1 MSDAL
6 LASIASN
13 VALSTALALTAWIV
27 QGRERWATV
36 AHLLWIAALVK
47 LVTPPLMTLPL
58 WPLSADVMSATDTK
72 LSTTNS
78 AVGVTTPRA
87 PLESLNP
94 SDVAGWVWLIG
105 GLAVLSWSLL
115 RIARFERLLRC
126 SSRDATPV
134 LSAQMRRLCG
144 QLKLTRPPR
153 LHLTSARMTPLV
165 WWLGGRPRVYLPEGM
180 LTTMQPEQLR
190 WILAHELAHIRRGD
204 HYVRWIEWLTCATFW
219 WNPVSWWARRN
230 LRKNEEICC
239 DALVLHTLSGSRHD
253 YANSLLAAVEF
264 LAAPGS
270 RPPAT
275 ASEINSGGFLKRR
288 FEMIVSKTPVKTS
301 PRWLQFAA
309 ATFAALTLPLG
320 VTYAQNTDVRAVAER
335 LEKAVKAG
343 EMSQADMDAV
353 LRALKQQSAKKGAPR
368 RAQKDG
374 AKKGRQ
380 QNPEAEAQRALE
392 MIRRR
397 MRAAVEAGKMTEEE
411 AAKAIRSRMAD
422 VEARMKKAAKSK
434 RGRGDA
440 AENMR
445 REHEAFVREMGEMV
459 KAGKLSREEMEEKV
473 AAHRRGIAEKMRG
486 AEAKKDRS
494 GKDGIDARLERLKK
508 AVDNGDISPAE
519 AEARYDALMKYAE
532 KNGAGRKQGKQKAEA
547 SSDDFTKRLER
558 AVKNGDMT
566 EEQAKKR
573 YMERET
579 GAGAKKGR
587 QKKDV
592 QKKGGRGGDVT
603 LEAMRKRLDG
613 AVERGM
619 MTKKEAKERLK
630 AFRMKMSKE
639 KSGQK
644 KPQKDVPMRKRRA
657 PKRGGER

>member
-1 MSDAL
+1 MSDSL
-6 LASIASN
+6 VASIASN
-13 VALSTALALTAWIV
+13 VAVSTALALTAWVV
-27 QGRERWATV
+27 QTRARWATV
-36 AHLLWIAALVK
+36 AHLLWIVALVK
-47 LVTPPLMTLPL
+47 LVTPPLLTLPIWSL
-58 WPLSADVMSATDTK
+58 PADALSAAGTK
-72 LSTTNS
+72 LAATNS
-78 AVGVTTPRA
+78 AVDVTTPRA
-87 PLESLNP
+87 AFGSLDP
-94 SDVAGWVWLIG
+94 FGVAGWVWLIG
-105 GLAVLSWSLL
+105 SLAALSWSLL
-115 RIARFERLLRC
+115 RIANFERLLRG
-126 SSRDATPV
+126 SSRDATPA
-134 LSAQMRRLCG
+134 LRAQLQGLCR
-144 QLKLTRPPR
+144 QLELTRPPR
-153 LHLTSARMTPLV
+153 LFLTSARMTPLV
-165 WWLGGRPRVYLPEGM
+165 WWLGGRPRVYLPEAM
-180 LTTMQPEQLR
+180 LATLRPRQLR

-204 HYVRWIEWLTCATFW
+204 HYVRWIEWLTCVTFW

-270 RPPAT
+270 RPPAV
-275 ASEINSGGFLKRR
+275 ASEINSGGFLRRR
-288 FEMIVSKTPVKTS
+288 FEMIVSKTPVKAS
-301 PRWLQFAA
+301 PRWLHFV
-309 ATFAALTLPLG
+309 ATAFAALALPLG

-343 EMSQADMDAV
+343 EMSKADMDAV

-411 AAKAIRSRMAD
+411 AAKAIRARMAD

-486 AEAKKDRS
+486 AEAKKGR
-494 GKDGIDARLERLKK
+494 GAMDGIDARLERLKK

-532 KNGAGRKQGKQKAEA
+532 KNGAGRKQGKQKAEV

-566 EEQAKKR
+566 EEQAKQR

-579 GAGAKKGR
+579 GARAKKGG
-587 QKKDV
+587 QKKD
-592 QKKGGRGGDVT
+592 GRGSGVT

-639 KSGQK
+639 KSEQK
-644 KPQKDVPMRKRRA
+644 KPQKGETKRKRRQ
-657 PKRGGER
+657 PKRGGDR